1 MPGGKR
7 ASKVALRLFA
17 AHGLAY
23 PVATAW
29 AFASVPAFVI
39 DVASEVGITLDDETV
54 AHRVL
59 LRVAWPAVGCF
70 VLVHI
75 AGAVWAFDRNEAR
88 GRRIF
93 LVSLAVLVA
102 IAVVGGGITW
112 IWLMTR

>member
-1 MPGGKR
+1 MPVAKR

-29 AFASVPAFVI
+29 AFASVPVFVVS
-39 DVASEVGITLDDETV
+39 VAAEVGTSLDDETV

-59 LRVAWPAVGCF
+59 LRVVWPTVITF
-70 VLVHI
+70 VLVHV
-75 AGAVWAFDRNEAR
+75 AGVVWAFDANEAR

-93 LVSLAVLVA
+93 VLSLVVLGAVALL
-102 IAVVGGGITW
+102 GGGLSW
-112 IWLMTR
+112 IWLMWR